1 MAGEMDEPSYLAT
14 RERVQN
20 KFVRTIGEVGRFW
33 EHSGKWEQAVAPY
46 ERSLEAEPVAEGL
59 YRRLMICYQEHGRRA
74 EAIEVYHR
82 CSKALLGTLKIEP
95 SGETK
100 AIYEQLLKLPQ

>member
-1 MAGEMDEPSYLAT
+1 METHPQ
-14 RERVQN
+14 RP
-20 KFVRTIGEVGRFW
+20 GRF
-33 EHSGKWEQAVAPY
+33 
-46 ERSLEAEPVAEGL
+46 GL
-59 YRRLMICYQEHGRRA
+59 CFFHYFSAWDAMLRDDKLRAYQQQKMALRT
-74 EAIEVYHR
+74 AIEVYHR